1 MKINKII
8 IIILVVLTLFSCDS
22 NEKDVTYN
30 NEVLEE
36 DLIETSNEEVN
47 NYGESTNNMNN
58 TQSSLNTET
67 EDLTNTTAVDSDTN
81 VEDDTTTDIVV
92 TSRDL
97 NSKGY
102 ELYLTQE
109 YEKALE
115 YFRASFDIDDDY
127 LYAHYN
133 YACTLG
139 VLMKLDYPE
148 WYYFRNE
155 IHSHLKRVIEIK
167 PEYIEKIKLDS
178 DLDLIRKDFEYLEL
192 FGYGTE
198 TDDDINHLLI
208 NLDWYINGPGV
219 ITPIG
224 GANFNEDGT
233 FSLSFMNLSM
243 FVKGDFPIDT
253 DSFIGE
259 YEVKDGVVMFYLS
272 EKMLRRRTY
281 GDFFEED
288 VYDDQF
294 EFKGR
299 LDEFGTLHIEIFDYP
314 IHNWMDEFSA

>member
-8 IIILVVLTLFSCDS
+8 VIILIVLTLFSCDS
-22 NEKDVTYN
+22 NDNDVKYN

-36 DLIETSNEEVN
+36 ELVETSNEEVT
-47 NYGESTNNMNN
+47 NYDVNN
-58 TQSSLNTET
+58 TQSSSNTET
-67 EDLTNTTAVDSDTN
+67 DKLTNENEEAVDSDTS
-81 VEDDTTTDIVV
+81 EDDDTITDIVLS
-92 TSRDL
+92 SRDL

-102 ELYLTQE
+102 ELYLSHE

-115 YFRASFDIDDDY
+115 YFRASFEIDNDY

-139 VLMKLDYPE
+139 ILMELDYPE
-148 WYYFRNE
+148 WYDFRSE
-155 IHSHLKRVIEIK
+155 IHSHLNRVIEIE
-167 PEYIEKIKLDS
+167 PDYIEKIKLDS
-178 DLDLIRKDFEYLEL
+178 DLDLIRKDFEYFVLL
-192 FGYGTE
+192 GYGTE
-198 TDDDINHLLI
+198 TDDDIAHLLVD
-208 NLDWYINGPGV
+208 LDWYINGPGV

-224 GANFNEDGT
+224 GAEFNEDGT

-243 FVKGDFPIDT
+243 FVEGDFPIDT
-253 DSFIGE
+253 DSFIGQ
-259 YEVKDGVVMFYLS
+259 YEVKDGVIMFYLS

-314 IHNWMDEFSA
+314 IHNWVDEFSA